1 MGVTGLF
8 GASFDPPHN
17 GHLALVEAAC
27 RAFGLDRVV
36 VLVTAHPR
44 YKDVDT
50 PLEDR
55 LALARAAFPGS
66 PVEVEESTSD
76 ETVRAAEEAY
86 GDVLFLIGADQF
98 RDFPSWHDPE
108 AVLEHARL
116 GVGTRPGVSRETM
129 QDVLR
134 RVARPERVLFFD
146 LPELPISSSELRS
159 RVAAG
164 DSIRGLVPDAVAD
177 EIEARELYR
186 TLDG

>member
-17 GHLALVEAAC
+17 GHLALVEAAR

-76 ETVRAAEEAY
+76 ETVRTAEEAY

-98 RDFPSWHDPE
+98 RDFPSWHDPK

-116 GVGTRPGVSRETM
+116 GVGTRPGVSRETL

-134 RVARPERVLFFD
+134 RVSRPERVLFFE
-146 LPELPISSSELRS
+146 LPELTISSLELRS

-164 DSIRGLVPDAVAD
+164 NSIRGLVPDAVAE
-177 EIEARELYR
+177 EIAARELYR
-186 TLDG
+186 G

>member
-76 ETVRAAEEAY
+76 DTVWTAEEAY